1 MNDATRELGAA
12 LGVAVMGSI
21 AASKYS
27 GAIHHLTSGLSGPA
41 QRTARSSLAGALRV
55 ASQQP
60 ATAGHALSRGA
71 QLAFIDGIHLA
82 VTVGAALAWM
92 AAVIV
97 LRNLPNR
104 LAHQGAMRG
113 ATDAVEDVL
122 ELGLGGVEP
131 VFADR
136 RFSGND
142 RLATNDSARLTP

>member
-1 MNDATRELGAA
+1 
-12 LGVAVMGSI
+12 
-21 AASKYS
+21 
-27 GAIHHLTSGLSGPA
+27 
-41 QRTARSSLAGALRV
+41 
-55 ASQQP
+55 
-60 ATAGHALSRGA
+60 
-71 QLAFIDGIHLA
+71 
-82 VTVGAALAWM
+82 M

-113 ATDAVEDVL
+113 ATDAVEDVM